1 MKLSS
6 TLYAGLALTAT
17 ASAYSIDLWSK
28 YDYQGDQAKFV
39 TSPSPWLSLLTTDG
53 IHKVT
58 WSGGAGSWIWKS
70 GFNDGC
76 CVVFCR
82 GSTNVGKYCQSAAKT
97 ESSAGV
103 NKVVTGCG
111 STTLNC

>member
-28 YDYQGDQAKFV
+28 YDYQGDQAKF
-39 TSPSPWLSLLTTDG
+39 TTDG